1 MNSFEDVEQTK
12 SRRVKLGQKVAS
24 LHQTKILHFTFTVT
38 YFLLSKKNS
47 PKMFPK
53 EVLTLQHLQQLLLSV
68 FLSLT

>member
-24 LHQTKILHFTFTVT
+24 LHQTKILHFTFTD
-38 YFLLSKKNS
+38 FLLSKKNS